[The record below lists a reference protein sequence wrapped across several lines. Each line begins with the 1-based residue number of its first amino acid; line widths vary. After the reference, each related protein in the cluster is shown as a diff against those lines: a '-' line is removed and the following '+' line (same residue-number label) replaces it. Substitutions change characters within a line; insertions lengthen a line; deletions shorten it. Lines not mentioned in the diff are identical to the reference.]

1 MKKLIILVLFLLL
14 ASPAMAFESGMEAF
28 SPNGAEFVLD
38 SEGRYGSAAVVSIGH
53 TEDGYLETII
63 LFADGSGIRGGGSAT
78 AIIFATIGSESLAN
92 DINISLVV
100 DDAGQ
105 LVGVKLQR

>member
-14 ASPAMAFESGMEAF
+14 ASPAMAFDSRMEAF
-28 SPNGAEFVLD
+28 SPDGAEFVLD
-38 SEGRYGSAAVVSIGH
+38 SEDRYGSAAVISIGQ
-53 TEDGYLETII
+53 TEDGYIETII
-63 LFADGSGIRGGGSAT
+63 LFATGEGIRGWGDIAN
-78 AIIFATIGSESLAN
+78 IFATIGSESLAN

-100 DDAGQ
+100 DDTGQ